1 MSWRPLAFLF
11 DLDGVLTP
19 TAVVH
24 RSAWAETFNRFLQR
38 QQLGPPFT
46 DGDYFEHVDGKPRF
60 EGVRQFLASRG
71 LHLPEGPADDPP
83 GFDTLQALGNLKN
96 ELFRTVLSRDG
107 LEPYIGSIR
116 LLGLL
121 DDRNIPWAVVSSSA
135 NARDVLEAAGLADR
149 TAVVIDGRV
158 AATEQ
163 LAGKPDPETF
173 LLAARLL
180 GVEPEDCV
188 VVEDALV
195 GVIAGKAGG
204 FGRVIGVAREDDAGA
219 LEAAGAD
226 RVVTDLAE
234 LIEELE

>member
-1 MSWRPLAFLF
+1 MPWRPLAFLF

-38 QQLGPPFT
+38 RQLGPPFT

-60 EGVRQFLASRG
+60 DGVRQFLASRG
-71 LHLPEGPADDPP
+71 LHLPEGSADDPP
-83 GFDTLQALGNLKN
+83 GFDTVQALGNLKN

-107 LEPYIGSIR
+107 LEPYVGSVR

-121 DDRNIPWAVVSSSA
+121 DERDIPWAVVSSSA
-135 NARDVLEAAGLADR
+135 NARDVLEAAGLGDR

-158 AATEQ
+158 AATEH

-219 LEAAGAD
+219 LEEAGAD

-234 LIEELE
+234 LIEDLE

>member
-24 RSAWAETFNRFLQR
+24 RSAWRETFNRFLDR
-38 QQLGPPFT
+38 EHLAPPFT

-60 EGVRQFLASRG
+60 DGVRQFLASRG
-71 LHLPEGPADDPP
+71 LQLPEGSPDDPP
-83 GFDTLQALGNLKN
+83 GFDTVQALGNLKN
-96 ELFRTVLSRDG
+96 DLFQTVLARDG
-107 LEPYIGSIR
+107 IEPYVGSIMI
-116 LLGLL
+116 LGLL
-121 DDRNIPWAVVSSSA
+121 DERNIPWAVVSSSA
-135 NARDVLEAAGLADR
+135 NARDVLEAAGLGDR
-149 TAVVIDGRV
+149 PAVVIDGTV
-158 AATEQ
+158 ATNEQ
-163 LAGKPDPETF
+163 LAGKPSPETF

-219 LEAAGAD
+219 LEEAGAD
-226 RVVTDLAE
+226 RVVIDLAE
-234 LIEELE
+234 LIGELQ